1 MHVALVMNSASGMK
15 ILRLDLIRFLQSLR
29 HRVTAVCPSDS
40 AAWANFEP
48 IGLHHENWKVSR
60 DGMNPIREVLS
71 ILRLRRLLTRIQPDV
86 ILCFTP
92 KAVLLG
98 SLAARRL
105 PQSNVFSILTGLGF
119 LFGRDGHLPKLLA
132 PMIHTL
138 FRHALKRNRLVFFQ
152 NPDDLELFVSRRIV
166 PRNQT
171 HRIFGSGVDTR
182 RFVPRIPREPQ
193 DNTVFLMIS
202 RLICAK
208 GVLEYIEAAR
218 ILKHEGRPAKFR
230 LLGPF
235 DKHPTA
241 VDPAAVSTA
250 TRSGVIEYC
259 GTTDDVRPYIRDAD
273 VFVLP
278 SYYGEG
284 TPRSSL
290 EAMAMGKPIVTTDS
304 PGCRETVVQGRNG
317 YLVPIRDPIALA
329 NAMRELIGN
338 RERIQSMGLRSR
350 GIAEDLYDVQKVNSD
365 LWREISRTLK

>member
-1 MHVALVMNSASGMK
+1 
-15 ILRLDLIRFLQSLR
+15 
-29 HRVTAVCPSDS
+29 
-40 AAWANFEP
+40 
-48 IGLHHENWKVSR
+48 
-60 DGMNPIREVLS
+60 
-71 ILRLRRLLTRIQPDV
+71 
-86 ILCFTP
+86 
-92 KAVLLG
+92 
-98 SLAARRL
+98 
-105 PQSNVFSILTGLGF
+105 
-119 LFGRDGHLPKLLA
+119 
-132 PMIHTL
+132 MIHTL

-218 ILKHEGRPAKFR
+218 ILKHEARPAKFR